1 MIIESIYLADLAMCV
16 FISDIHIK
24 EEMCISIHGL
34 NFVIVLFAIL
44 RCLRAVCDSWSFFVE
59 FSWDEEV
66 KNYRYSKKRKVF
78 VDVLDFE
85 GGEISVK
92 RENDDNPLSL
102 PKRCMTEDVYTSRQH
117 RTTRLS
123 FEDAMECLL
132 SLKNSLLNLHRKK
145 LFPYNPDV
153 LLRRYVKIFSH
164 WFL

>member
-1 MIIESIYLADLAMCV
+1 MIIESIYLADLLICV
-16 FISDIHIK
+16 FISDINIK
-24 EEMCISIHGL
+24 KVMCISMHGL
-34 NFVIVLFAIL
+34 NFIAILFALL
-44 RCLRAVCDSWSFFVE
+44 RCLRAVCDSWTFFVE

-66 KNYRYSKKRKVF
+66 TNSRNSKKRKVS

-85 GGEISVK
+85 GGEISVL
-92 RENDDNPLSL
+92 RENDDSPLSQ

-117 RTTRLS
+117 TTTRLS

-153 LLRRYVKIFSH
+153 LLRRYVKIFH
-164 WFL
+164 HRFL